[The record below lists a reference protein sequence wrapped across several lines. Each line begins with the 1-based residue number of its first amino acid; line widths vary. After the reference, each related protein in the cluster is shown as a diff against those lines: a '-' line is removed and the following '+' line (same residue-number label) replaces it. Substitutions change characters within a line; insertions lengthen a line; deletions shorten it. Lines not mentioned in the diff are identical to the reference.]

1 MLEGPAAEG
10 LVRQYSFSRVEVEL
24 NFQIRIG
31 KDVMSF
37 LPVAFKVLSD
47 DKGDWGLGNVDIPRI
62 DFYPDTLL
70 SCSFRSDRGCP

>member
-1 MLEGPAAEG
+1 
-10 LVRQYSFSRVEVEL
+10 
-24 NFQIRIG
+24 
-31 KDVMSF
+31 MSV